1 MGARIVIVGAG
12 FAGLR
17 AALDLPATEQVT
29 VVANRRWCEFLPNI
43 HELLSGRR
51 TPGSL
56 RIDAE
61 ARVRGAG
68 HRFVLDEITSIDTEG
83 RTLKGRAT
91 GTIPYDILLL
101 TPGLAGTTDGV
112 EGAAEHALPF
122 KSVDECARIG
132 RRLRELAEAP
142 GTPRVVIVGGG
153 LEGVE
158 ALGEILR
165 AFPTFAVELV
175 DGASRLLPTE
185 PAALDRVVRA
195 ECSGF
200 DVRIHDRTRVERVT
214 AEAVFTDRAGRLES
228 DLTIW
233 TGGPARLPLLEEAGG
248 GDGTGRLTSV
258 AATLESLVAPGV
270 FLAGD
275 AAELPRPLAKQAYHA
290 LDMGSHAAANILR
303 RVRQRPLEDFVES
316 GKPSLISFGDRG
328 CFLVAGSWAVFGPS
342 VSLAKEVVFQMVAT
356 TLAPPSDIKAAAD
369 TWMRLSEALP
379 EPGWPTLTDV
389 RAILYDACDLRLLPP
404 ETSRD

>member
-68 HRFVLDEITSIDTEG
+68 HRFVLDEITSIDTGG

-101 TPGLAGTTDGV
+101 TPGLAGTTGGV

-153 LEGVE
+153 PLRGWLREEVQRAGLKSQVTLAGEPSDAELPAYYQAADYFVLPSTTPAEMFGIALLEAMACAKPVISTRLSTGVRE
-158 ALGEILR
+158 VNEDGVSGIAVAPGDVQALRRRRRGR
-165 AFPTFAVELV
+165 PTVLP
-175 DGASRLLPTE
+175 SRLPTRR
-185 PAALDRVVRA
+185 AHDALCDR
-195 ECSGF
+195 
-200 DVRIHDRTRVERVT
+200 
-214 AEAVFTDRAGRLES
+214 RAGR
-228 DLTIW
+228 
-233 TGGPARLPLLEEAGG
+233 A
-248 GDGTGRLTSV
+248 
-258 AATLESLVAPGV
+258 
-270 FLAGD
+270 
-275 AAELPRPLAKQAYHA
+275 
-290 LDMGSHAAANILR
+290 
-303 RVRQRPLEDFVES
+303 
-316 GKPSLISFGDRG
+316 
-328 CFLVAGSWAVFGPS
+328 
-342 VSLAKEVVFQMVAT
+342 
-356 TLAPPSDIKAAAD
+356 LAPP
-369 TWMRLSEALP
+369 RER
-379 EPGWPTLTDV
+379 GQ
-389 RAILYDACDLRLLPP
+389 
-404 ETSRD
+404 